1 MAEVA
6 AKQRKHKMSRL
17 EKKNTLIAYSF
28 LAPNFL
34 GFAIFTLVP
43 VVCAIL
49 LAFVEWNGG
58 DISNAHFV
66 GLQNFAEI
74 FKADKVASKWAN
86 GDYLYFFNR
95 VDLGIALKNT
105 VFYALINVPLTL
117 VCAIA
122 LALALN
128 KAKGAVVWMLSS
140 SLKLD
145 QEVFQYPIR
154 WIPETFHWENYRV
167 IWERVSLLTY
177 FKNTAI
183 IALAVTFLQ
192 TLTSS
197 FAAYAFAKLRFKGR
211 DLLFVAYIATIAVP
225 WQAYMLPQ
233 FIMMRSM
240 GLYDTLLAMIVLQA
254 FSAFGVF
261 LMRQFY
267 QGIPTELCEAAR
279 IDGLSEYGIWAKI
292 MLPLSTAAIATL
304 VIFTFVGTWNDYMG
318 PMIYLTRD
326 ENKTIQV
333 GLRRFIQEYTS
344 DYHLIMAASLV
355 SLLPVS
361 VVFLCLQKYFI
372 EGIAT
377 SGLKG

>member
-1 MAEVA
+1 MSQAVVSG
-6 AKQRKHKMSRL
+6 KQIKQDNPMLQIIGKTL
-17 EKKNTLIAYSF
+17 LYIVLIAVA
-28 LAPNFL
+28 L
-34 GFAIFTLVP
+34 FTLVP
-43 VVCAIL
+43 
-49 LAFVEWNGG
+49 F
-58 DISNAHFV
+58 
-66 GLQNFAEI
+66 
-74 FKADKVASKWAN
+74 
-86 GDYLYFFNR
+86 
-95 VDLGIALKNT
+95 
-105 VFYALINVPLTL
+105 
-117 VCAIA
+117 
-122 LALALN
+122 
-128 KAKGAVVWMLSS
+128 VWMISS

-145 QEVFQYPIR
+145 REVFAYPMT
-154 WIPETFHWENYRV
+154 WIPETFRWENYLL
-167 IWERVSLLTY
+167 IWQKVPMLTY
-177 FKNTAI
+177 FKNTAF
-183 IALAVTFLQ
+183 IAIVVTFLQ

-197 FAAYAFAKLRFKGR
+197 FAAYAFAKLNFKGR
-211 DLLFVAYIATIAVP
+211 DVLFLAYIATIAVP

-240 GLYDTLLAMIVLQA
+240 GLYDTLWAMVVLQA

-267 QGIPTELCEAAR
+267 QGVPTELCEAAR
-279 IDGLSEYGIWAKI
+279 IDGLSEYGIWARI
-292 MLPLSTAAIATL
+292 MLPLSKAAIATL

-326 ENKTIQV
+326 FNKTIQV
-333 GLRRFIQEYTS
+333 GLRRFIQENSS